1 MLRFIK
7 TLESNFTINQYLF
20 LQEIYSILD
29 ASELL
34 RFYLIDTF
42 YLKYEV
48 KISNK
53 LLLSDYFIL
62 IIGQNCNRKISIY
75 YLSLSLLDNQRIT
88 KVYLKRF
95 FA

>member
-7 TLESNFTINQYLF
+7 TLESNFTINLF

-62 IIGQNCNRKISIY
+62 IIGQNCNRLISIY
-75 YLSLSLLDNQRIT
+75 YLCWIIRG
-88 KVYLKRF
+88 
-95 FA
+95 